1 MNMNKMI
8 FALSMVAAAGVGCST
23 MPRQEARHAGNLGAE
38 SRGASSVHPKRA
50 RALVSGPVVVK
61 HLETEGDGAV
71 TLYLA
76 DDPGIGD
83 RACPSAPAENT
94 APIAFL
100 ERTSRLTDLIVPAG
114 KRVCAAATA
123 AHAMTVTWHARTMS
137 DAPKESFDL
146 ALRSALDEAR

>member
-1 MNMNKMI
+1 MNKMI
-8 FALSMVAAAGVGCST
+8 FALSMVAAVGVGCST
-23 MPRQEARHAGNLGAE
+23 MPRQGARHAGNLGVE

-50 RALVSGPVVVK
+50 KALVSGPVVVQ

-76 DDPGIGD
+76 DDSGIGD
-83 RACPSAPAENT
+83 RACPSAPAENE

-100 ERTSRLTDLIVPAG
+100 ERESRLTDLVVPAG
-114 KRVCAAATA
+114 KRVCAVGSAT
-123 AHAMTVTWHARTMS
+123 HTMTVTWHARTTT

>member
-1 MNMNKMI
+1 MNKMI
-8 FALSMVAAAGVGCST
+8 FALSMVAAVGVGCST
-23 MPRQEARHAGNLGAE
+23 MPRQEARHAGNLGVE

-50 RALVSGPVVVK
+50 KALVSGPVVVQ

-76 DDPGIGD
+76 DDSGIGD
-83 RACPSAPAENT
+83 RACPSAPAENA
-94 APIAFL
+94 APVAFL
-100 ERTSRLTDLIVPAG
+100 ERESRLTDLVVPAG
-114 KRVCAAATA
+114 KRVCAVASAT
-123 AHAMTVTWHARTMS
+123 HTMTVTWHARSTV

>member
-1 MNMNKMI
+1 MNKMS
-8 FALSMVAAAGVGCST
+8 FALSMVTAAAGCST
-23 MPRQEARHAGNLGAE
+23 MPRQEAQHAGNLVVQM
-38 SRGASSVHPKRA
+38 RGASSVHPRRA
-50 RALVSGPVVVK
+50 RALVSGPVVVQ

-83 RACPSAPAENT
+83 RACPSAPAENE
-94 APIAFL
+94 APVAFL
-100 ERTSRLTDLIVPAG
+100 ERESRLTDLVVPAG
-114 KRVCAAATA
+114 KRVCAAASAT
-123 AHAMTVTWHARTMS
+123 HTMTVTWHARSTG